1 MNITHEIDVT
11 PEQHQAIEQLRN
23 SAFADF
29 QVARSYYKQLP
40 HMRVLSYSSN
50 ESQDNELY
58 GYMGLDYRVIKV
70 AGEVFKVLGVI
81 DLCVANQG
89 QGLGTQMMTEL
100 AEYAQNKDVD
110 FIILM
115 SDLDAFYS
123 KLGYQ
128 RVASMQS
135 WLRIHEHTNLG
146 VAVEHIDELYVK
158 PVGNKTW
165 PAGHM
170 DWLGYMF

>member
-1 MNITHEIDVT
+1 MNIIHEIDVT

-29 QVARSYYKQLP
+29 QVSRSYYKQLP
-40 HMRVLSYSSN
+40 HMRVLCYSSD
-50 ESQDNELY
+50 ETQGNELA
-58 GYMGLDYRVIKV
+58 GYMGLDYRVIRV
-70 AGEVFKVLGVI
+70 GDEVLKVLGVI
-81 DLCVANQG
+81 DLCVAKQG
-89 QGLGTQMMTEL
+89 QGLGSQMMTEL
-100 AEYAQNKDVD
+100 AEYAQSKDVD

-115 SDLDAFYS
+115 SELDAFYS

-135 WLRIHEHTNLG
+135 WLRIHEHTNFG
-146 VAVEHIDELYVK
+146 VAVDHIDELYVK
-158 PVGNKTW
+158 PVGKKTW
-165 PAGHM
+165 PAGHV